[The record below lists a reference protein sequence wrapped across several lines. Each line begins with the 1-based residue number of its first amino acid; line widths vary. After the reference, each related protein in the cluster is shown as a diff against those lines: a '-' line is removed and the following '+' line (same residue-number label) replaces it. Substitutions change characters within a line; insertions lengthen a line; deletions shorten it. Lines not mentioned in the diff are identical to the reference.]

1 LANYCG
7 FYERRICNLQEVNF
21 SKHDIY
27 FIAKFLLIFL
37 VLYYGTYAFIGLSE
51 KGGYYIAWLHYI
63 DYVSYYRTFL
73 LKSAVHWL
81 GVFGDYALVEGR
93 FYLNMG
99 GRLRIQLIYQC
110 LGIGVN
116 AFWVAFVLADN
127 ISTIKLKITWVLA
140 GFLVITILNISR
152 IVVLAKALFY
162 KWPVLAKIEH
172 HTFYNYGVYFVVIA
186 MVLLYKKKVK

>member
-1 LANYCG
+1 M
-7 FYERRICNLQEVNF
+7 NF
-21 SKHDIY
+21 SKQDIY

-51 KGGYYIAWLHYI
+51 KGGYYIAWLQHI
-63 DYVSYYRTFL
+63 DYVSCYRTL
-73 LKSAVHWL
+73 LLRSAVHWL
-81 GVFGDYALVEGR
+81 GVLGDYALVQDR

-127 ISTIKLKITWVLA
+127 YSSIKQKIAWVFA
-140 GFLVITILNISR
+140 GVVLITLLNIAR

-162 KWPVLAKIEH
+162 HWPLLAKMEH
-172 HTFYNYGVYFVVIA
+172 HTVYNYGVYAVVIA
-186 MVLLYKKKVK
+186 MVVLYKKKER

>member
-7 FYERRICNLQEVNF
+7 FYESRICNLQEVNF
-21 SKHDIY
+21 SKQHI
-27 FIAKFLLIFL
+27 FFLAKFLLIFL
-37 VLYYGTYAFIGLSE
+37 ALYYGTYAFIGLSE

-73 LKSAVHWL
+73 LKSATHWL

-93 FYLNMG
+93 FYLNMQ

-116 AFWVAFVLADN
+116 AFWIAFVLADVY
-127 ISTIKLKITWVLA
+127 SSIKRKIIWALG
-140 GFLVITILNISR
+140 GFLLISILNIAR
-152 IVVLAKALFY
+152 IVLLAKALY
-162 KWPVLAKIEH
+162 YQWPLLAKMEH
-172 HTFYNYGVYFVVIA
+172 HTVYNYGVYAVVII
-186 MVLLYKKKVK
+186 MVILYKKKTD